1 MKKSL
6 LFLFLAAMTLLLD
19 GCYRNK
25 THVLS
30 APDSVIVGDIAPQ
43 VDTIALKQKRDSLLF
58 ALKHHYSEN
67 FNFLVYA
74 DSLQLY
80 SSQPEEVASEMQ
92 IDSFFVYRNEHLA
105 VADIRILPT
114 DSIDS
119 VWVQLARDQI
129 TFGWTRESQLL
140 PCVVPD
146 DPVSQF
152 ITAFSDSHLLI
163 FLVAILLA
171 AVAYIVRSSHRRSI
185 RIVHFNDIDTP
196 YPTALA
202 LTVATSAVLYA
213 SIQNFAP
220 QLWRHFYFHPTL
232 NPLIAPLPIGIFLA
246 SCWAI
251 VIVGLA
257 AVDEVRK
264 RLSATDTLVYLC
276 GLAGVCVINYIV
288 FTFTTTYYV
297 GYLLLAAY
305 FVMTIRKGKE
315 TVKAPKD

>member
-1 MKKSL
+1 
-6 LFLFLAAMTLLLD
+6 
-19 GCYRNK
+19 
-25 THVLS
+25 
-30 APDSVIVGDIAPQ
+30 
-43 VDTIALKQKRDSLLF
+43 
-58 ALKHHYSEN
+58 
-67 FNFLVYA
+67 
-74 DSLQLY
+74 
-80 SSQPEEVASEMQ
+80 
-92 IDSFFVYRNEHLA
+92 
-105 VADIRILPT
+105 
-114 DSIDS
+114 
-119 VWVQLARDQI
+119 
-129 TFGWTRESQLL
+129 
-140 PCVVPD
+140 
-146 DPVSQF
+146 
-152 ITAFSDSHLLI
+152 
-163 FLVAILLA
+163 
-171 AVAYIVRSSHRRSI
+171 
-185 RIVHFNDIDTP
+185 VHFNDIDTP